1 MDQDE
6 APQRK
11 QRRNNLMEIIKR
23 LNGRTLW
30 QGRDAE
36 GRGIYEVT
44 KNREG
49 IAIEPTGTSIY
60 YSKSAALNSIEE
72 E

>member
-1 MDQDE
+1 
-6 APQRK
+6 
-11 QRRNNLMEIIKR
+11 MEIIKR